1 MDLNSFNLPF
11 QNDFLGDKFA
21 RGGTA
26 SFQENSIKIAKLVE
40 VWNRI
45 NHGVVLAVITN
56 IHIHKWTPVE
66 TNRHADK

>member
-1 MDLNSFNLPF
+1 MGLNSFSLPF

-26 SFQENSIKIAKLVE
+26 SFQENSL
-40 VWNRI
+40 
-45 NHGVVLAVITN
+45 HGVVLAVITN